1 MSLAHFWLRV
11 GERFDVQQG
20 FSLVECL
27 LVLAIMG
34 VIIGSMAITSLSVNR
49 VNYQS
54 HQMLAILRFAR
65 NFSVFHH
72 RPVQICASSDG
83 STCDGQWQNGLIVS
97 DYTRKKV
104 LYVKHWRQYACRMN
118 KVGRGWR
125 NGKIIFNSLGF
136 ASGSQGRFQ
145 FFGRHCHSLLNIVL
159 SPCGRARIRGV

>member
-65 NFSVFHH
+65 NFSVFH
-72 RPVQICASSDG
+72 
-83 STCDGQWQNGLIVS
+83 
-97 DYTRKKV
+97 
-104 LYVKHWRQYACRMN
+104 
-118 KVGRGWR
+118 
-125 NGKIIFNSLGF
+125 
-136 ASGSQGRFQ
+136 
-145 FFGRHCHSLLNIVL
+145 
-159 SPCGRARIRGV
+159 